1 MTIFGDND
9 GQAVV
14 DSLSDEAIYG
24 TVEETEA
31 ETERQENDAPQSETE
46 AIEEQEEA
54 SPGENQT
61 SEDGGKED
69 APAQYVPL

>member
-24 TVEETEA
+24 TVEGTEA

-46 AIEEQEEA
+46 Q
-54 SPGENQT
+54 
-61 SEDGGKED
+61 
-69 APAQYVPL
+69 